1 MKKGKFNKQKDLA
14 AKMEEAKRLR
24 EAQQLNPSFPKDDP
38 QPETPTSEA
47 KPTDKQL
54 SSEEIKQ
61 RNDRQRFADLLENSM
76 NGVDGGDGGVG
87 GDYYLTVEQ
96 EEENADAVCE

>member
-24 EAQQLNPSFPKDDP
+24 EAQQLDPSFLKDDP
-38 QPETPTSEA
+38 LPETPTSEA
-47 KPTDKQL
+47 KPNDKQL